1 MRQKS
6 LLKTILIALAA
17 LMAIFLTVV
26 AFQPSHFRV
35 ARSIL
40 VDASPAAVFPHVNQL
55 KNWEAWN
62 PWGKVDP
69 EMKLTY
75 DGPAGG
81 VGASY
86 AWVGNQDVGEG
97 RATIT
102 ESRTNE
108 LVRLKL
114 EFFKPMAGVS
124 TVSFSFKPR
133 GNQTEVTWLMTGD
146 NNYLAKALCLFMNMD
161 KMIGGQ
167 FEKGLAALKAAAET
181 AQ

>member
-17 LMAIFLTVV
+17 MIVIFLIVV
-26 AFQPSHFRV
+26 AFQPSQFRV
-35 ARSIL
+35 TRSIM
-40 VDASPAAVFPHVNQL
+40 VDASPAAVFPQVNQL

-62 PWGKVDP
+62 PWGQVDP
-69 EMKLTY
+69 AMKLTY
-75 DGPAGG
+75 AGPAAG

-86 AWVGNQDVGEG
+86 AWVGNKDVGEG

-108 LVRLKL
+108 LVQLKL

-124 TVSFSFKPR
+124 TVAFSFKPR
-133 GNQTEVTWLMTGD
+133 GKQTEVTWLMTGE

-161 KMIGGQ
+161 KLIGGQ

-181 AQ
+181 TQ

>member
-17 LMAIFLTVV
+17 MMGIFLIVV
-26 AFQPSHFRV
+26 AVQPSQFRV
-35 ARSIL
+35 TRSIL
-40 VDASPAAVFPHVNQL
+40 VDAAPAAVFPHVNQL

-62 PWGKVDP
+62 PWGQVDP
-69 EMKLTY
+69 NMKLTY
-75 DGPAGG
+75 DGPAAG

-86 AWVGNQDVGEG
+86 AWVGNKDVGEG

-108 LVRLKL
+108 LVQLRL

-124 TVSFSFKPR
+124 TVAFSFKPR
-133 GNQTEVTWLMTGD
+133 GTQTEVTWLMTGE

-167 FEKGLAALKAAAET
+167 FEKGLASLKAAAET
-181 AQ
+181 AR